1 LVGVAARWR
10 RGEALNSDRIV
21 LPWIG
26 WEISRPHTW
35 Q

>member
-1 LVGVAARWR
+1 METRQSL
-10 RGEALNSDRIV
+10 ELEIRIV

-26 WEISRPHTW
+26 WEISRPLTW